1 MSSVEILPAE
11 DADMRRIF
19 ECAAK
24 AFARNEPFFDLVYP
38 QHWTEQGVETGGE
51 RMTKIKNS
59 DPNTIFLKAVDPKTG
74 EIMGMA
80 KWNVY
85 GNTDTLP
92 DLSPVTDMGDYWPTA
107 EEKRYATEAVNTFL
121 EDRYDAIKTRHGNLV
136 SLDILA
142 IDPAYQRRGVGGA
155 LVRWGTDKADEL
167 GVETVVESS
176 VFGKGLYEKHGF
188 EFVKQQDLRGWRTQ
202 PVASYAW
209 LIRPKKARS
218 GVSS

>member
-1 MSSVEILPAE
+1 MSSVQILPAE
-11 DADMRRIF
+11 DADMHRVF

-38 QHWTEQGVETGGE
+38 EHWTKEGVKIGSE
-51 RMTKIKNS
+51 RMIKIKNS
-59 DPNTIFLKAVDPKTG
+59 DPNTIFLKAVDPRTG

-85 GNTDTLP
+85 GNTNTLP
-92 DLSPVTDMGDYWPTA
+92 DMSPVTDMGDYWKTP
-107 EEKRYATEAVNTFL
+107 EEKQYAIEAVNTFL
-121 EDRYDAIKTRHGNLV
+121 EDRHDAIKTRNGNLV

-155 LVRWGTDKADEL
+155 LVRWGTDKADKL
-167 GVETVVESS
+167 GVEAVVESS
-176 VFGKGLYEKHGF
+176 IFGKGLYEKNGF
-188 EFVKQQDLRGWRTQ
+188 RFVKQQDLRGWRTH

-209 LIRPKKARS
+209 LIRPKKQ
-218 GVSS
+218 